1 MSSRSSR
8 CGIFMIFG
16 TIVQDGDANKSR
28 RFSRPSASGCRS
40 WSAADDWV
48 RVRGTIQVYDLAG
61 TRILSHVDVHR
72 VAVACR
78 TEGKIDQTNR
88 GTRKRGL
95 VLSDDWVRVRGTIQV
110 YDLAGT
116 RILSHVDVHRVA
128 VACRTEGKIDQTNR
142 GTRKRGLVLSYS
154 APQSMGGRRH
164 PRSQSS
170 TGAIARGGSRGLKIC
185 THLVRWWGTVVAK
198 LRARP
203 PSVA

>member
-40 WSAADDWV
+40 WSAA
-48 RVRGTIQVYDLAG
+48 
-61 TRILSHVDVHR
+61 
-72 VAVACR
+72 
-78 TEGKIDQTNR
+78 
-88 GTRKRGL
+88 
-95 VLSDDWVRVRGTIQV
+95 DDWVRVRGTIQV